1 LCADRDSG
9 FDHLFGDF
17 GMPRRVLPISKN
29 VALGHSSASALSTAL
44 VLPGHGPS
52 SNVKT
57 TFCVAKEVVSFKV
70 LKAEAGPG
78 RIDLYDAGDFERIRF
93 RADRARRGRG
103 VDTTRRWECCRAW
116 SRSPF

>member
-1 LCADRDSG
+1 LYADRHPGFVTRLAISG
-9 FDHLFGDF
+9 CHVACF
-17 GMPRRVLPISKN
+17 PISKN
-29 VALGHSSASALSTAL
+29 VALGHSSASASSTAL

-78 RIDLYDAGDFERIRF
+78 RIDVYDAGDPERIRF

-103 VDTTRRWECCRAW
+103 VDTTRRW
-116 SRSPF
+116 